1 MWNKIRNWVRK
12 NILTE
17 NEVIT
22 SESTVDISIFRDYK
36 DNQDK
41 RQTYL
46 LEKLKE
52 FEEMQTLKFRTIED
66 RLTSIELTLSNMMFL
81 IKKQDQHLKD
91 KKELRFLDDMNFK
104 IRNRNDFKREYD
116 TKVAVN
122 AKIKEEAQ
130 KDKEERIALAVA
142 EGIEPILEQEETK
155 PSNPNVIGKSEW
167 NKMRKGDKR
176 EYLQELSEEDKLA
189 QLEEVNPFLGGSSGR
204 RGREWLEQ
212 QLNKVNPASGWK
224 GITV

>member
-22 SESTVDISIFRDYK
+22 SESTVDISKFRDYK

-52 FEEMQTLKFRTIED
+52 FEDVQKLKFRSIED
-66 RLTSIELTLSNMMFL
+66 RLTSIELSLSNMMFL
-81 IKKQDQHLKD
+81 IKKQDEHLAE

-104 IRNRNDFKREYD
+104 IKNRNDFKREYD
-116 TKVAVN
+116 TRKEVS
-122 AKIKEEAQ
+122 AKIEEEKLEKE
-130 KDKEERIALAVA
+130 KEERIALAVA
-142 EGIEPILEQEETK
+142 EGKEPILEEETK
-155 PSNPNVIGKSEW
+155 PTNPNVIGKIEW
-167 NKMRKGDKR
+167 NKMRKGDQR
-176 EYLQELSEEDKLA
+176 EYLQELSEEDKIA
-189 QLEEVNPFLGGSSGR
+189 QLEEINPFLGGSSGR
-204 RGREWLEQ
+204 RGREWMEEQ
-212 QLNKVNPASGWK
+212 LSLLNPIGSFK
-224 GITV
+224 GISY